1 MKRNNSN
8 AIASERIEILE
19 RNLLHELGSDNDWA
33 EKQARVALRIALHS
47 RVNIPY
53 SLRQLF
59 CRSCK
64 QFIIPGKTSRVRTG
78 RSRTKSVRITCLKCM
93 HVYRKMICPCRP
105 R

>member
-8 AIASERIEILE
+8 AVASERIEILE
-19 RNLLHELGSDNDWA
+19 RNLLCELGIDNDWA

-47 RVNIPY
+47 RVSIPY

-93 HVYRKMICPCRP
+93 HVYRKMISPCRP